1 MCRIRIKGPLSIHNT
16 VLLPLNIKG
25 MLALVRPL
33 TAFARTFCILEVLQ
47 RAASSNAIPMKF
59 IVCEWNALA

>member
-33 TAFARTFCILEVLQ
+33 IAFARTFCILEVLQ
-47 RAASSNAIPMKF
+47 RAASSNASHPNEIH
-59 IVCEWNALA
+59 CL